1 MTNHDHER
9 ATELIARRGTEDVA
23 PADASWLESH
33 LAACAECTDYS
44 EAFASAARLMRMT
57 VITATPAL
65 VASTQARVRARAQHL
80 AEQRS
85 RVVLIAISFCL
96 GAMSSAVSAFL
107 WWRFGAWIAER
118 FGLSQAIVQ
127 PGIMLA
133 LLLPALVIAGL
144 MLAFPHQHPMEG
156 PLMAALARGRAGDN
170 Q

>member
-9 ATELIARRGTEDVA
+9 AVDLIMQRGTEDAV
-23 PADASWLESH
+23 PADLRWLESH
-33 LAACAECTDYS
+33 LEDCADC
-44 EAFASAARLMRMT
+44 AQFASDFDNAGRLLRAT
-57 VITATPAL
+57 AIRATPTL
-65 VASTQARVRARAQHL
+65 VAATQARVRARAMYL

-85 RVVLIAISFCL
+85 RMVLIAISFCL

-107 WWRFGAWIAER
+107 WWRFGSWVAER
-118 FGLSQAIVQ
+118 FGWSAAIVQ

-144 MLAFPHQHPMEG
+144 MLAFPHPVLEERFIT
-156 PLMAALARGRAGDN
+156 AWARERGGDN